1 MSCCGQKREAMADG
15 VRSEQRST
23 GYAAPSPRSSFVDR
37 GPVRPP
43 VVTVATPSELAVTLV
58 CRNSAVVSV
67 TGPVTGKRYRFT
79 GAGSMQAIDQRDAD
93 GLVATGSF
101 QRV

>member
-1 MSCCGQKREAMADG
+1 MSCCGQKREAMTTS
-15 VRSEQRST
+15 VRSEQRSN
-23 GYAAPSPRSSFVDR
+23 GYAAQKTFLMDR
-37 GPVRPP
+37 GAVRSP
-43 VVTVATPSELAVTLV
+43 VVTPVATSAPAVTLV
-58 CRNSAVVSV
+58 CRNPAVVSV

-79 GAGSMQAIDQRDAD
+79 GAGSMQAIDKRDAD